1 MIKILGIVGSPNKD
15 GRTNQLV
22 RKAPA
27 GDASAS
33 GLACVP
39 LLPIATDLGSFL
51 HKNRSTQV

>member
-22 RKAPA
+22 RKALA

-33 GLACVP
+33 GLAFVP
-39 LLPIATDLGSFL
+39 LLPLATDPGSFL
-51 HKNRSTQV
+51 LKNRSTLV